1 MADDKDDDRLPDSP
15 GPDNPGPADTD
26 SDGHEEKRKK
36 ALSLTGRL
44 RAYFLAGILVTAPLA
59 ITIALASWFI
69 EFVDSRIVPLIPQRY
84 NPDVYLKEYLGYEI
98 GIPGLGLIVLIV
110 FITLV
115 GAVTAGFLGRLVVR
129 FSENMLNRMPVIRGV
144 YGASKQILETV
155 LKRQSTAFRQ
165 AVLVE
170 YPRRG
175 IWAIAF
181 ITGRTEGEVQ
191 NLIADDLINIFLP
204 TTPNPTSGFLLF
216 VPREEMI
223 LLDMSVEEAIK
234 MVISG
239 GIVTP
244 PDRRPLADQQ
254 TPQVSAGTY
263 EDLDILREKE
273 KTPILIPKKEKVLE
287 D

>member
-1 MADDKDDDRLPDSP
+1 MADDIKDDKGQEDQLPVDP
-15 GPDNPGPADTD
+15 APDNSGAGDGD
-26 SDGHEEKRKK
+26 SEEHHARPQKT
-36 ALSLTGRL
+36 LTLAGRL

-59 ITIALASWFI
+59 ITIALASWLI
-69 EFVDSRIVPLIPQRY
+69 DFVDSRIVPLIPLRY

-115 GAVTAGFLGRLVVR
+115 GSMTAGFLGRIVIR
-129 FSENMLNRMPVIRGV
+129 FSENMLNRMPVIRSI

-155 LKRQSTAFRQ
+155 LQHQSNAFRQ

-191 NLIADDLINIFLP
+191 NLIADDLVNVFLP

-216 VPREEMI
+216 VPREDMI

-244 PDRRPLADQQ
+244 PDRRSTELKNKPITGSRETWEERWQE
-254 TPQVSAGTY
+254 SAAANRN
-263 EDLDILREKE
+263 EE
-273 KTPILIPKKEKVLE
+273 
-287 D
+287 

>member
-1 MADDKDDDRLPDSP
+1 
-15 GPDNPGPADTD
+15 
-26 SDGHEEKRKK
+26 
-36 ALSLTGRL
+36 
-44 RAYFLAGILVTAPLA
+44 
-59 ITIALASWFI
+59 
-69 EFVDSRIVPLIPQRY
+69 
-84 NPDVYLKEYLGYEI
+84 
-98 GIPGLGLIVLIV
+98 
-110 FITLV
+110 
-115 GAVTAGFLGRLVVR
+115 
-129 FSENMLNRMPVIRGV
+129 MPVVRGV

-155 LKRQSTAFRQ
+155 LKSQSKAFRQ

-175 IWAIAF
+175 IWAVAF

-216 VPREEMI
+216 VPREDMI

-244 PDRRPLADQQ
+244 PDRRSAELKN
-254 TPQVSAGTY
+254 TPVTGSRETWDERWQESAANRT
-263 EDLDILREKE
+263 EE
-273 KTPILIPKKEKVLE
+273 
-287 D
+287 

>member
-1 MADDKDDDRLPDSP
+1 MADDDKLQNEP
-15 GPDNPGPADTD
+15 GAELSGAIQTEEEA
-26 SDGHEEKRKK
+26 HEEKRRK
-36 ALSLTGRL
+36 ALSFTGRL

-59 ITIALASWFI
+59 ITIALASWLI
-69 EFVDSRIVPLIPQRY
+69 EFVDSRIVPLIPLRY
-84 NPDVYLKEYLGYEI
+84 NPDFYLKEYLGYEI
-98 GIPGLGLIVLIV
+98 GIPGLGLIVLVV

-115 GAVTAGFLGRLVVR
+115 GAVTAGFLGRIVIR
-129 FSENMLNRMPVIRGV
+129 FSENMLNRMPVIRSV

-155 LKRQSTAFRQ
+155 LKHQSNAFRQ

-175 IWAIAF
+175 LWAIAF

-191 NLIADDLINIFLP
+191 NLIADDLVNVFLP

-216 VPREEMI
+216 IPRQDMVI
-223 LLDMSVEEAIK
+223 LDMSVEEAIK

-244 PDRRPLADQQ
+244 PDRRAAKLRDRPVTGSRETWEERWQD
-254 TPQVSAGTY
+254 SAIANQS
-263 EDLDILREKE
+263 EE
-273 KTPILIPKKEKVLE
+273 
-287 D
+287 